1 MHPTWLALYVHVSS
15 QGEERAT
22 ERPSESESDRTR
34 EREGERVGGGELEVM
49 LLSRDEILTPPPP
62 LVVLRRGACVCTR
75 GCVRAR
81 EVAV

>member
-1 MHPTWLALYVHVSS
+1 MPVLSMHPTWLALYVHVSS
-15 QGEERAT
+15 QGEERARAT
-22 ERPSESESDRTR
+22 

-62 LVVLRRGACVCTR
+62 LVLRRGACVCTR